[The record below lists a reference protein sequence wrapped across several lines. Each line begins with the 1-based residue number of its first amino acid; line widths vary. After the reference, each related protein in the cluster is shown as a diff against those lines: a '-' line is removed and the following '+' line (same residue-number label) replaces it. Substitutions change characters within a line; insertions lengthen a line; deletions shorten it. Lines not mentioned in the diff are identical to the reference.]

1 MTSEELASESPSR
14 HHRLELCWTLV
25 LASGEIFL
33 SQDLGRLL
41 GPEEICT
48 LQAFCALLQESSAI
62 RLKMALDDL
71 AEEADTLELSL
82 SFHSLRPAVY
92 RCLLTPLHS
101 GQRTLMIQAHMH
113 PAMQVLEAQQQ
124 EWEAQRFQAIY
135 EHGFIS
141 IGITDGFGRLIDCN
155 PAFCELM
162 GRPRSQL
169 IGLSFKDFTLGEDL
183 ERQLPLMEQLIQRE
197 IDSFR
202 IEKRN
207 NRADGTCFWIDL
219 MVTALRDPAGHSV
232 NFIGFATDITQRKQ
246 LETELAE
253 RQQLINSLFEYAPM
267 LMGVVQLEGDDYRY
281 LIANP
286 LAASF
291 DGRVQADLEGHLA
304 REINISEESRQY
316 WLARHREVCSSGQV
330 QQFPHEFIRP
340 GQPARMLQVTLIPL
354 PGSSQRVC
362 YLVEE
367 LHAPRRQAE
376 ARRSQM
382 QQAQQELFNQ
392 LAHDVRNALSS
403 VGGFSQLLRRR
414 KLVSGEA
421 EAVVGRIQQAA
432 EEAHQLLQEMLFA
445 RELELGDASGDGKLQ
460 LEQVI
465 QDTLRWFGIQ
475 AREKELS
482 FVGQVD
488 QELPLPAIPPAWFE
502 RLLKQLLGNALRF
515 TPAGGEIRLRLS
527 APAGKLLLVVSDT
540 GPGIPADMQP
550 RLFEKVMLRDQRAGG
565 MELYLAQQ
573 IVHQH
578 GGRLWFESNAGAGT
592 TFFLELP
599 PL

>member
-1 MTSEELASESPSR
+1 
-14 HHRLELCWTLV
+14 
-25 LASGEIFL
+25 
-33 SQDLGRLL
+33 
-41 GPEEICT
+41 
-48 LQAFCALLQESSAI
+48 
-62 RLKMALDDL
+62 
-71 AEEADTLELSL
+71 
-82 SFHSLRPAVY
+82 
-92 RCLLTPLHS
+92 
-101 GQRTLMIQAHMH
+101 
-113 PAMQVLEAQQQ
+113 
-124 EWEAQRFQAIY
+124 
-135 EHGFIS
+135 
-141 IGITDGFGRLIDCN
+141 
-155 PAFCELM
+155 
-162 GRPRSQL
+162 
-169 IGLSFKDFTLGEDL
+169 DL
-183 ERQLPLMEQLIQRE
+183 ERQLPLMDQLIQRE

-207 NRADGTCFWIDL
+207 IRADGTSFWIDL

-232 NFIGFATDITQRKQ
+232 NFIGFATEITQRKQ
-246 LETELAE
+246 LE
-253 RQQLINSLFEYAPM
+253 
-267 LMGVVQLEGDDYRY
+267 
-281 LIANP
+281 
-286 LAASF
+286 
-291 DGRVQADLEGHLA
+291 AD
-304 REINISEESRQY
+304 
-316 WLARHREVCSSGQV
+316 
-330 QQFPHEFIRP
+330 
-340 GQPARMLQVTLIPL
+340 
-354 PGSSQRVC
+354 
-362 YLVEE
+362 LVEE
-367 LHAPRRQAE
+367 LLSPRRQTE

-488 QELPLPAIPPAWFE
+488 QELPLPAIPPTWFE
-502 RLLKQLLGNALRF
+502 RLLKQLLANALRF

-550 RLFEKVMLRDQRAGG
+550 RLFEKAMLRDQRAGG

>member
-1 MTSEELASESPSR
+1 MDFMTSEELASESPSR

-25 LASGEIFL
+25 LESGGIFL

-48 LQAFCALLQESSAI
+48 LEAFCALLQESSAI

-101 GQRTLMIQAHMH
+101 GQRTLMIQARMH
-113 PAMQVLEAQQQ
+113 PALQVLEAQQQ

-162 GRPRSQL
+162 GRPRAQL
-169 IGLSFKDFTLGEDL
+169 VGINFRDFTLAEDL
-183 ERQLPLMEQLIQRE
+183 ERQLPLMDQLIQRE

-207 NRADGTCFWIDL
+207 IRADGTSFWIDL

-232 NFIGFATDITQRKQ
+232 NFIGFATEITQRKQ
-246 LETELAE
+246 LE
-253 RQQLINSLFEYAPM
+253 
-267 LMGVVQLEGDDYRY
+267 
-281 LIANP
+281 
-286 LAASF
+286 
-291 DGRVQADLEGHLA
+291 AD
-304 REINISEESRQY
+304 
-316 WLARHREVCSSGQV
+316 
-330 QQFPHEFIRP
+330 
-340 GQPARMLQVTLIPL
+340 
-354 PGSSQRVC
+354 
-362 YLVEE
+362 LVEE
-367 LHAPRRQAE
+367 LLSPRRQTE

-488 QELPLPAIPPAWFE
+488 QELPLPAIPPTWFE
-502 RLLKQLLGNALRF
+502 RLLKQLLANALRF

-550 RLFEKVMLRDQRAGG
+550 RLFEKAMLRDQRAGG